1 MLQKFMGRFS
11 AALFL
16 FFALTAFHFGSFL
29 WNGDLSKV
37 AAALLIGAVTGFFW
51 LFYRGSSRLSP
62 RPGLPKTGVEIP
74 LLAFYFAVLLSLV
87 FSQSARSGLE
97 RAGWFLLYGLLFYFL
112 IVLLEQPTLRKIFP
126 RVLLVFTGLVSFIAL
141 SETYSYYLSWWD
153 AAGSRSIMPPFPYRF
168 LSIMGHPNIFTIMMN
183 MCAPL
188 AIVLLL
194 TTRSRAGRI
203 GSIFWLFTYIGT
215 LPFSSSRTGWLG
227 IPFWAGT
234 LFLLWLISSGKGR
247 SILRWIRQHAW
258 ISAAVGLA
266 GTAAGGLVLLKFYL
280 AFAASHPS
288 HGSAFSLNR
297 EHIWRAVLD
306 SWQTSPWFGI
316 GTGRVGLETMLHS
329 QAFPSRFW
337 PSYAHSLPLQ
347 ILAEVGLVGFLPFLA
362 LTIAVFLKMIQA
374 YRNAPEAERWWSAAS
389 LAALVGIVI
398 PGIFDDI
405 TQVPF
410 LVVLVLYYTA
420 SLLTGGGRLPR
431 FQRIPRAALAAPFAL
446 VIGIAVFALWAYA
459 PLYSTIRQGST
470 PGWRETAAAA
480 ETSIQRDPAHV
491 YYYTQA
497 SLAWAK
503 EWQQTGSLQALDKA
517 RAHMSKSLEIEPV
530 NPVHWAD
537 LAVMEWHSEMR
548 EQAAQHIQHAIDL
561 SPDEPTFHLNYG
573 WFLEQR
579 GKEAEALAQ
588 YQEAL
593 RLDPASANHPFWQST
608 QARRNAAEPYIEDAA
623 LKKAHWKIAQ
633 DYLASGDIRAAR
645 LEVAKA
651 GAYSEPAYAISNAA
665 VALALAEG
673 DEQDIQLQVEEFKK
687 TIQEPKWDAR
697 GAYPFYFRR
706 EGIQSRDMPGYI
718 QLSEDAGQFE
728 TLEMIY
734 HSEFSGGECQ
744 SANETWAILQNEL
757 HGGEIIPGGYPAA
770 PACP

>member
-1 MLQKFMGRFS
+1 MLQKFTGRFS
-11 AALFL
+11 AALLL
-16 FFALTAFHFGSFL
+16 FFALAVFHLGSFP
-29 WNGDLSKV
+29 WNSDLPK
-37 AAALLIGAVTGFFW
+37 AAAVLFIGAVTGFIW
-51 LFYRGSSRLSP
+51 LFYRGSSL
-62 RPGLPKTGVEIP
+62 RPGLPKTGLEIP
-74 LLAFYFAVLLSLV
+74 LLAFYFAVLLSLI

-97 RAGWFLLYGLLFYFL
+97 RAGWFLLYGFLFYFL
-112 IVLLEQPTLRKIFP
+112 ITLLEQPTLRKVFP
-126 RVLLVFTGLVSFIAL
+126 GVLLVFTGLVSFIAL
-141 SETYSYYLSWWD
+141 SETYGYYLSWWD
-153 AAGSRSIMPPFPYRF
+153 SVGSRSIMPPFPYRF

-203 GSIFWLFTYIGT
+203 GSLFWLFTYICT

-234 LFLLWLISSGKGR
+234 LFLLWLISSGKGQ
-247 SILRWIRQHAW
+247 SILRWIRQHAL
-258 ISAAVGLA
+258 ISAAAGLA
-266 GTAAGGLVLLKFYL
+266 GAAAGGFVLLKFYL

-288 HGSAFSLNR
+288 HGAAFSLNR

-306 SWQTSPWFGI
+306 AWQTSPWFGI
-316 GTGRVGLETMLHS
+316 GTGRVGLETMIYS
-329 QAFPSRFW
+329 GFPPRFW

-362 LTIAVFLKMIQA
+362 LTIAVFIKMIQA
-374 YRNAPEAERWWSAAS
+374 YRNAPETERWWNAAS
-389 LAALVGIVI
+389 LAALVGIVV
-398 PGIFDDI
+398 PGIFDDM

-410 LVVLVLYYTA
+410 MVVLALYFVA
-420 SLLTGGGRLPR
+420 SLLTSRGPLPR
-431 FQRIPRAALAAPFAL
+431 FQRIPRAALTAPFAM
-446 VIGIAVFALWAYA
+446 VIGIAVFALWGYA
-459 PLYSTIRQGST
+459 PLYSALQQGST
-470 PGWRETAAAA
+470 PDWRELAAAA

-517 RAHMSKSLEIEPV
+517 RAHMAKSLEIEPV

-537 LAVMEWHSEMR
+537 LAVLEWHSGMH
-548 EQAAQHIQHAIDL
+548 EQAVQHIRHAIDL
-561 SPDEPTFHLNYG
+561 STDEPAFYLNYG

-579 GKEAEALAQ
+579 GEEAEALAQ

-593 RLDPASANHPFWQST
+593 RLDPAPANHPFWQLT
-608 QARRNAAEPYIEDAA
+608 QVRRDAVEPYVEDAA
-623 LKKAHWKIAQ
+623 LKEAHWKMAQ
-633 DYLASGDIRAAR
+633 DYLTAGNIPAAR
-645 LEVAKA
+645 LEIATA
-651 GAYSEPAYAISNAA
+651 GTYSEPAYAISSAE

-673 DEQDIQLQVEEFKK
+673 DEQDIHLQIEKFKE
-687 TIQEPKWDAR
+687 TIRKPNWDAR

-706 EGIQSRDMPGYI
+706 EGIQSRDMPGFI
-718 QLSEDAGQFE
+718 HLSEDAGQFE

-734 HSEFSGGECQ
+734 QREFSSGDCQ
-744 SANETWAILQNEL
+744 SANEMWAILQNEL
-757 HGGEIIPGGYPAA
+757 HGGEIIPGGYTPA